1 MDMENIILILLAGFI
16 FGFIFGCIE
25 WNRKVKEKIKHI
37 DENCNNKAEAF
48 YDRVYNEF
56 LN

>member
-1 MDMENIILILLAGFI
+1 M
-16 FGFIFGCIE
+16 FGFIAGCIA
-25 WNRKVKEKIKHI
+25 WNKKVKENIKHI
-37 DENCNNKAEAF
+37 SENCNNKAEAF